1 VGLRYYYRPSWRP
14 LATDPAVEFTDNVRL
29 YTLDCTEQAEESSPG
44 FFSIPVDDPDGV
56 LDFPPLTRI
65 WAVESDIAASSNTY
79 VFHGYIDQRTV
90 RRGDSTRTS
99 SGRVWQINVVD
110 ENSVAAR
117 RVLSNPNANRPA
129 ETDVARVQWLA
140 NEADGQLLIDDTTF
154 LSTASPVSM
163 DAADYR
169 GQTGSDV
176 LNDCAQASGKNHWF
190 WFNQAVGTGL
200 WYGAEDLTTYS
211 SMIRLTNVLGDVDN
225 VFTFAI
231 SEDTTLER
239 SPDRMLS
246 GVYYQYAEDAVYVRN
261 TAMFPEI
268 GMRDLPYSSTNVKT
282 STKATARANRYLADN
297 DSEDDR
303 ITTTVLLPAA
313 KVNWIRAG
321 MRVRFRAQHLPGY
334 ESEVWLRVYRRSVV
348 HISEETA
355 INYAVTLELGTGS
368 IPASPA
374 DVPAEPPGESILTAA
389 LSVGDPAHGI
399 SPSREQHFA
408 TQVGT
413 GTIALTPGKQYR
425 LKMTVTA
432 NANVPTYGND
442 HLATLGAKINIAAAD
457 PTVAGSSYGWSPTI
471 APTDLLE
478 YPDGGPSWTVKDPV
492 RDGGSAPNNS
502 YAAGS
507 VITGDW
513 TGFLGSIPLTA
524 GDVSLQGSPLSG
536 FFGFQLSALVELQE
550 RDAP

>member
-282 STKATARANRYLADN
+282 QAKATARANRYLADN

-374 DVPAEPPGESILTAA
+374 DEPIGPPGESVISANLTIGSAA
-389 LSVGDPAHGI
+389 FIGQPSDREIQHGSDVGAGT
-399 SPSREQHFA
+399 A
-408 TQVGT
+408 TLVV
-413 GTIALTPGKQYR
+413 GKQYR
-425 LKMTVTA
+425 LKMTVTD
-432 NANVPTYGND
+432 NLNPPTYGND
-442 HLATLGAKINIAAAD
+442 HLADLALNLYNPVGGVDKMVGTEGYNWTNLTNTALLNYEE
-457 PTVAGSSYGWSPTI
+457 PGWS
-471 APTDLLE
+471 
-478 YPDGGPSWTVKDPV
+478 VFDPV

-502 YAAGS
+502 YSVGS

-513 TGFLGSIPLTA
+513 TTFGGGTPTTA
-524 GDVSLQGSPLSG
+524 DIGIEGGPLSG
-536 FFGFQLSALVELQE
+536 FFGFKLSALVELQE